1 MTYTKPTDPILYAGQ
16 GAKLSLQANGAIYAG
31 QALTAYGTMECDQA
45 AATDDAFIGVAQYDA
60 DDNDYVTV
68 LGKGNIVRMIVEGS
82 SVCAVG
88 DDMMTVG
95 TEGKISNAGLSN
107 GLKIGVALE
116 TQATDDGTV
125 RIILT

>member
-1 MTYTKPTDPILYAGQ
+1 MTYVKPTDPILYTGNGPKFTMLASGNIDAGQ
-16 GAKLSLQANGAIYAG
+16 F
-31 QALTAYGTMECDQA
+31 LTSIGTMKAIIAGAVDNA
-45 AATDDAFIGVAQYDA
+45 VIGVAQYDA
-60 DDNDYVTV
+60 DHGNNVTV
-68 LGKGNIVRMIVEGS
+68 LGKGNVVRCIVEGS

-95 TEGKISNAGLSN
+95 TEGKVSNAGLDV

-125 RIILT
+125 RLLLV